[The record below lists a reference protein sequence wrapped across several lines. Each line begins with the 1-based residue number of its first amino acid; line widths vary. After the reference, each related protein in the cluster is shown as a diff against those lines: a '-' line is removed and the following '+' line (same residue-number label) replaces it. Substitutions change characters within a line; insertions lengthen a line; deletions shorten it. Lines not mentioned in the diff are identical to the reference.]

1 MDLIHRVLG
10 RRPAHPAAKQP
21 RMHAPRPRTVLPK
34 EDLHAFWRDP
44 DKVNR
49 PEEYLNQEARSR
61 FLLEFLA
68 PYLGSGG
75 RDPSILEIGC
85 NVGRNLAHLHG
96 AGYRRLT
103 GIEINGEALVVL
115 RATYPEMA
123 ASASLINASV
133 EDAIS
138 KLPSGSMDIVFT
150 MAVLEH
156 IHPDSEWIFDEIVR
170 VAGSTVVTV
179 EDEQGVSRHHTPR
192 DYRAVF
198 AARGLRQVAHRS
210 LGTDSGFSTPFEA
223 RAFQRP

>member
-10 RRPAHPAAKQP
+10 RRPAPPAAEQPPKQ
-21 RMHAPRPRTVLPK
+21 APRPRTVLPK
-34 EDLHAFWRDP
+34 EELHAFWRDP

-49 PEEYLNQEARSR
+49 PEEYLAQEGRSR
-61 FLLEFLA
+61 FLLEFLT
-68 PYLGSGG
+68 PYLGSDGA
-75 RDPSILEIGC
+75 DPSILEIGC
-85 NVGRNLAHLHG
+85 NVGRNLAHLHE

-103 GIEINGEALVVL
+103 GIEINGKALGVL

-123 ASASLINASV
+123 ASASLINAPV
-133 EDAIS
+133 EDAIRD
-138 KLPSGSMDIVFT
+138 LPSSSMDIVFT

-170 VAGSTVVTV
+170 VAGSSVVTV
-179 EDEQGVSRHHTPR
+179 EDEHGVSRHHTPR

-198 AARGLRQVAHRS
+198 EARGLRQVAHRS
-210 LGTDSGFSTPFEA
+210 LAIDSGFSTPFEA

>member
-1 MDLIHRVLG
+1 MDLIHRVLR
-10 RRPAHPAAKQP
+10 RRPAPPVAERSPK
-21 RMHAPRPRTVLPK
+21 HAPRPRTVLPK
-34 EDLHAFWRDP
+34 EELHAFWRDP

-49 PEEYLNQEARSR
+49 PGEYLTQERRSL

-68 PYLGSGG
+68 PYLRSGG
-75 RDPSILEIGC
+75 EDPSILEIGC
-85 NVGRNLAHLHG
+85 NVGRNLAHLHE

-115 RATYPEMA
+115 RAIYPQMA

-133 EDAIS
+133 EDAIRA
-138 KLPSGSMDIVFT
+138 LPSGSMDIVFT

-170 VAGSTVVTV
+170 VAGSTVVSV

-198 AARGLRQVAHRS
+198 EARGLRQAAHRS
-210 LGTDSGFSTPFEA
+210 LASDSGFSTRFEA